1 MTAATGERHGQG
13 PRQEQEQ
20 GHRPGRRHGRGRL
33 RRTLLATLLTAAV
46 VLPLSAAT
54 RPEIPAP
61 SPAALPARLT
71 PAGLATAY
79 QANRENAAAAARM
92 AAADGDLSRAAA
104 DHALASPSRHLL
116 RFDARGDGQ
125 VTEVFGDLAHATRV
139 AVLVPGS
146 DTTLDTYAR
155 FHTAAESLYRRL
167 TRETHGTHGTRAT
180 HETHARRRTRIAVV
194 AWLGYRTPATVS
206 TAVLTPGRAGQAAP
220 HLREFLRELRTL
232 TAPGPA
238 TVALLCH
245 SYGTVVCARAAP
257 ALTGLGVADIALVG
271 SPGTGAD
278 SAAALHT
285 SARVWAAR
293 GADDWIA
300 EVPHVRAGLFGTTV
314 GFGTDP
320 VSPAFGARV
329 FAAGPGGHSDYF
341 TPGSASLANLARIVL
356 GETTEVT
363 RA

>member
-1 MTAATGERHGQG
+1 MTAATGERQG
-13 PRQEQEQ
+13 HRQGSRQEQ
-20 GHRPGRRHGRGRL
+20 GHRPPGRGRRRGRL
-33 RRTLLATLLTAAV
+33 RRTLLAVLLTAAV

-54 RPEIPAP
+54 RPGIPAP
-61 SPAALPARLT
+61 PPAALPARLT
-71 PAGLATAY
+71 PAALTTAY
-79 QANRENAAAAARM
+79 EANRANADAAARM
-92 AAADGDLSRAAA
+92 AAADGDTSRAAA
-104 DHALASPSRHLL
+104 DAALASPARRLL

-125 VTEVFGDLAHATRV
+125 VTEVFGDLPHATRV

-155 FHTAAESLYRRL
+155 LHAAAESLYRRL
-167 TRETHGTHGTRAT
+167 TRVAPGGTRT
-180 HETHARRRTRIAVV
+180 AVI
-194 AWLGYRTPATVS
+194 AWLGYRPPATIS

-220 HLREFLRELRTL
+220 YLREFLRELRTL

-257 ALTGLGVADIALVG
+257 ALTGLGVTDIALVG
-271 SPGTGAD
+271 SPGTGAG

-285 SARVWAAR
+285 SARIWAAR

-300 EVPHVRAGLFGTTV
+300 EVPHVHADLFGTTV

-320 VSPAFGARV
+320 VSPSFGARV

-363 RA
+363 RG

>member
-1 MTAATGERHGQG
+1 MSDTHPADTNPSFTAPVSATPPKR
-13 PRQEQEQ
+13 
-20 GHRPGRRHGRGRL
+20 RPTRRW
-33 RRTLLATLLTAAV
+33 RRTTLAALLLAAV

-54 RPEIPAP
+54 RPRIPAP
-61 SPAALPARLT
+61 LPAALPAPLT
-71 PAGLATAY
+71 PAALATAY
-79 QANRENAAAAARM
+79 EANREDAAEAARM
-92 AAADGDLSRAAA
+92 AAADGDVSRAAA
-104 DHALASPSRHLL
+104 DRALASPSRRLL

-125 VTEVFGDLAHATRV
+125 VTEVFGDLTHATRI

-167 TRETHGTHGTRAT
+167 AQETREQPGTRT
-180 HETHARRRTRIAVV
+180 AVI
-194 AWLGYRTPATVS
+194 AWLGYRTPATIS
-206 TAVLTPGRAGQAAP
+206 TTVLTPGRAGQAGP
-220 HLREFLRELRTL
+220 HLREFIRELRTL

-238 TVALLCH
+238 AVALLCH

-257 ALTGLGVADIALVG
+257 ALTGLGVTDIALVG

-278 SAAALHT
+278 SAADLHT
-285 SARVWAAR
+285 SARIWAAR

-300 EVPHVRAGLFGTTV
+300 EVPHLRAGLFGTTV
-314 GFGTDP
+314 GLGADP
-320 VSPAFGARV
+320 VSASFGARV

>member
-1 MTAATGERHGQG
+1 MPALASAPLSRT
-13 PRQEQEQ
+13 
-20 GHRPGRRHGRGRL
+20 
-33 RRTLLATLLTAAV
+33 RRTLLAALLTTAV
-46 VLPLSAAT
+46 VLPLSAAAT
-54 RPEIPAP
+54 PHIPAP
-61 SPAALPARLT
+61 PPATLPNLLT
-71 PAGLATAY
+71 PTALATVYA
-79 QANRENAAAAARM
+79 ANRADAAEAARM
-92 AAADGDLSRAAA
+92 AAAHGDTSRAAA
-104 DHALASPSRHLL
+104 DRALASPSRHLL
-116 RFDARGDGQ
+116 HFDARGTGQ
-125 VTEVFGDLAHATRV
+125 VTEVLGDLAQATRI

-155 FHTAAESLYRRL
+155 FHTAADSLYRRL
-167 TRETHGTHGTRAT
+167 THEQPRA
-180 HETHARRRTRIAVV
+180 RTAVV
-194 AWLGYRTPATVS
+194 AWLGYRTPATIS
-206 TAVLTPGRAGQAAP
+206 TTVLTPGRADQAAP
-220 HLREFLRELRTL
+220 HLREFVHELRTL
-232 TAPGPA
+232 TARPRPRPDSKPPA
-238 TVALLCH
+238 VSLLCH

-257 ALTGLGVADIALVG
+257 TLTGLGVTDIALVG

-300 EVPHVRAGLFGTTV
+300 DVPHVRAGLFGTDV
-314 GFGTDP
+314 GFGSDP

>member
-1 MTAATGERHGQG
+1 MTVVTGELRA
-13 PRQEQEQ
+13 PRQRQDGRQDGRQ
-20 GHRPGRRHGRGRL
+20 GERDGPDRGRRRGRL
-33 RRTLLATLLTAAV
+33 RRTLLAALLAAAV
-46 VLPLSAAT
+46 VLPLSAAV
-54 RPEIPAP
+54 RPGIPAP
-61 SPAALPARLT
+61 PPAALPARLT
-71 PAGLATAY
+71 PAALATAY
-79 QANRENAAAAARM
+79 AANRGNAAAAARM

-104 DHALASPSRHLL
+104 DRALASPSRHLL

-125 VTEVFGDLAHATRV
+125 VTEVFGDLPHATRV

-155 FHTAAESLYRRL
+155 FRAAADSLYRRL
-167 TRETHGTHGTRAT
+167 TREHRTHDHG
-180 HETHARRRTRIAVV
+180 RRRTRVAVV
-194 AWLGYRTPATVS
+194 AWLGYRTPATIS
-206 TAVLTPGRAGQAAP
+206 TTVLTSGRAGQAAP
-220 HLREFLRELRTL
+220 LLREFIGGLRTL
-232 TAPGPA
+232 TAPGRA
-238 TVALLCH
+238 SVALLCH

-257 ALTGLGVADIALVG
+257 ALTGLGVTDIALVG
-271 SPGTGAD
+271 SPGTGAG

-293 GADDWIA
+293 GAADWIA

-356 GETTEVT
+356 GETREVT

>member
-1 MTAATGERHGQG
+1 MTAVTGERQ
-13 PRQEQEQ
+13 
-20 GHRPGRRHGRGRL
+20 RPGRGHWRGHRRGHWRGRL
-33 RRTLLATLLTAAV
+33 RRTLLATLLTVAV
-46 VLPLSAAT
+46 VLPLSAAV
-54 RPEIPAP
+54 RPRIPAP
-61 SPAALPARLT
+61 PPAALPARLT

-79 QANRENAAAAARM
+79 DANRENAAEAARM
-92 AAADGDLSRAAA
+92 AAAHGDLSRAAA
-104 DHALASPSRHLL
+104 DRVLASPARHLL

-125 VTEVFGDLAHATRV
+125 VTEVLGDLPHATHV

-146 DTTLDTYAR
+146 DTTLDTFAR
-155 FHTAAESLYRRL
+155 FHAAAESLYRRL
-167 TRETHGTHGTRAT
+167 AHEAPGGTRT
-180 HETHARRRTRIAVV
+180 AVV
-194 AWLGYRTPATVS
+194 AWLGYRAPATIS
-206 TAVLTPGRAGQAAP
+206 TTVLTTARAGQAAP
-220 HLREFLRELRTL
+220 HLRAFLRELRTL
-232 TAPGPA
+232 TASEPA
-238 TVALLCH
+238 AVALLCH

-257 ALTGLGVADIALVG
+257 GLTGLGVTDIALVG

-278 SAAALHT
+278 SAAALRT

-300 EVPHVRAGLFGTTV
+300 EVPHVSADLFGTTV

-320 VSPAFGARV
+320 VSPSFGARV

-341 TPGSASLANLARIVL
+341 TPGSASLANLTRIVL

>member
-1 MTAATGERHGQG
+1 MTAVTGEL
-13 PRQEQEQ
+13 
-20 GHRPGRRHGRGRL
+20 RRRERAHWRGRL
-33 RRTLLATLLTAAV
+33 RRTLLATLLAAAV
-46 VLPLSAAT
+46 VLPLSAAA
-54 RPEIPAP
+54 RPRIPAP
-61 SPAALPARLT
+61 PPAALPARLT
-71 PAGLATAY
+71 PATLATAY
-79 QANRENAAAAARM
+79 EANREDAAEAARM
-92 AAADGDLSRAAA
+92 AAAHGDTARAAV
-104 DHALASPSRHLL
+104 DRALASPSRRLL

-125 VTEVFGDLAHATRV
+125 VTEVFGDLTHATRV

-155 FHTAAESLYRRL
+155 FRTMAVSLYRRL
-167 TRETHGTHGTRAT
+167 TREAPGDP
-180 HETHARRRTRIAVV
+180 RTAVI
-194 AWLGYRTPATVS
+194 AWLGYRTPATIS
-206 TAVLTPGRAGQAAP
+206 TTVLTPGRAGRAAP
-220 HLREFLRELRTL
+220 QLRGFIRELRTL

-257 ALTGLGVADIALVG
+257 TLTGLGVTDIALVG

-278 SAAALHT
+278 SAADLHT
-285 SARVWAAR
+285 SARVWAGR
-293 GADDWIA
+293 GASDWIA
-300 EVPHVRAGLFGTTV
+300 EVPHLRADLFGTTV

-341 TPGSASLANLARIVL
+341 SPGSASLANLARIAL

>member
-1 MTAATGERHGQG
+1 M
-13 PRQEQEQ
+13 
-20 GHRPGRRHGRGRL
+20 
-33 RRTLLATLLTAAV
+33 
-46 VLPLSAAT
+46 VLPLSAAA
-54 RPEIPAP
+54 RPRIPAP
-61 SPAALPARLT
+61 PPAALATPLT
-71 PAGLATAY
+71 PAALAAAY
-79 QANRENAAAAARM
+79 VANREDAAEAARM
-92 AAADGDLSRAAA
+92 AAADGDVSRAAA
-104 DHALASPSRHLL
+104 DRALASPSRRLL

-125 VTEVFGDLAHATRV
+125 VTEVFGDLTRATRI

-167 TRETHGTHGTRAT
+167 THEAPGDTRT
-180 HETHARRRTRIAVV
+180 AVI
-194 AWLGYRTPATVS
+194 AWLGYRTPATIS
-206 TAVLTPGRAGQAAP
+206 TTVLTPGRAGEAAP
-220 HLREFLRELRTL
+220 HLREFIRELRTL

-238 TVALLCH
+238 AVALLCH
-245 SYGTVVCARAAP
+245 SYGTVVCARTAP
-257 ALTGLGVADIALVG
+257 ALTGLGVTDIALVG

-278 SAAALHT
+278 SAADLHT
-285 SARVWAAR
+285 SARIWAAR

-300 EVPHVRAGLFGTTV
+300 EVPHLRAGLFGTTV
-314 GFGTDP
+314 GLGADP
-320 VSPAFGARV
+320 VSASFGARV